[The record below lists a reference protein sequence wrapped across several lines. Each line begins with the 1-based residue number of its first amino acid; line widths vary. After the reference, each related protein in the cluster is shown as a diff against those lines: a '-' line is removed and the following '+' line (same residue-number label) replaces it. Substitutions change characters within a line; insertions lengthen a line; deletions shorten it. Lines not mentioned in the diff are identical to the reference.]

1 MVKKKR
7 EHFFEGDG
15 LLSQWLLYFL
25 FVFFILHIPR
35 LNLYFAALNTM
46 FHEMGHAIVCL
57 LFKGRVVKIS
67 LFPNTEGQI
76 ITASGSWI
84 SRVLISY
91 AGYTFS
97 PLVAYG
103 CFYLIGEGMHLN
115 LLYGFIGVSVM
126 NLVLWVR
133 NLYGLFWLTSFIGLC
148 LLFVYI
154 GHSGAIEIFVQFLA
168 ALLLVESIRSA
179 FIICLL
185 SFRDKRQAGDATSL
199 AKSTFIPA
207 FFWGTLFFVQS
218 MMVAYWIFSSL
229 IV

>member
-1 MVKKKR
+1 MLN
-7 EHFFEGDG
+7 D
-15 LLSQWLLYFL
+15 WLIYFL
-25 FVFFILHIPR
+25 LTFFILQIPR
-35 LNLYFAALNTM
+35 VNLYFAALNTM

-84 SRVLISY
+84 SRVFISY
-91 AGYTFS
+91 AGYTFP

-103 CFYLIGEGMHLN
+103 CFYLIGEGLHLN
-115 LLYGFIGVSVM
+115 LLYGFIGVSVI

-133 NLYGLFWLTSFIGLC
+133 NLYGLFWLTTFIGLC
-148 LLFVYI
+148 LVFVYI
-154 GHSGAIEIFVQFLA
+154 GDSGAIEIFVHFLA
-168 ALLLVESIRSA
+168 ALLLVEAVRSA

-185 SFRDKRQAGDATSL
+185 SMRDRRQAGDATSL

-207 FFWGTLFFVQS
+207 FFWGALFFVQS
-218 MMVAYWIFSSL
+218 IIVAFWIFSAF
-229 IV
+229 IA